1 MQLLLFRKRKVLKV
15 INLFPDENKKLVVG
29 IIGSARLTQED
40 LRWKQASDLGRTLA
54 VQGYLVMTG
63 GYGGLMAASAQ
74 GAVEAGGLTI
84 GLPMSKWTH
93 LTPDES
99 HSQLIWSENYF
110 ERLQQLLTADY
121 LIVLDGG
128 IGTLSELAL
137 AWAIG
142 QTEETYTKV
151 IILGEGIKR
160 MIDNFRDSLVISDS
174 DLEMIKIASSVEA
187 VIAHIAAS
195 GGANHVRGGAR
206 G

>member
-1 MQLLLFRKRKVLKV
+1 MS
-15 INLFPDENKKLVVG
+15 PDESKKLLVG

-40 LRWKQASDLGRTLA
+40 LRWKQASDLGRALA
-54 VQGYLVMTG
+54 AQGHVVMTG

-74 GAVEAGGLTI
+74 GAIEGGGLTI

-99 HSQLIWSENYF
+99 NTQLLWSESYF
-110 ERLQQLLTADY
+110 ERLEQLLTADF

-142 QTEETYTKV
+142 QTEETYTQV
-151 IILGEGIKR
+151 IIMGEGIKR
-160 MIDNFRDSLVISDS
+160 MVDNLKSSLVISES
-174 DLEMIKIASSVEA
+174 DLEVIKIVDSVEA
-187 VIAHIAAS
+187 VMAHIEALGGIPHSSS
-195 GGANHVRGGAR
+195 GALG
-206 G
+206 

>member
-1 MQLLLFRKRKVLKV
+1 M
-15 INLFPDENKKLVVG
+15 FPDENKKLVVG

-40 LRWKQASDLGRTLA
+40 LRWEQASELGRALA
-54 VQGYLVMTG
+54 AQGHVVMTG

-74 GAVEAGGLTI
+74 GATDEGGLTI

-93 LTPDES
+93 LVPHEAHT
-99 HSQLIWSENYF
+99 QLLWSENYF
-110 ERLQQLLTADY
+110 ERLQQLLSADY
-121 LIVLDGG
+121 LVVLDGG

-151 IILGEGIKR
+151 IIMGEGIKR
-160 MIDNFRDSLVISDS
+160 MINNFQGSLVISES
-174 DLEMIKIASSVEA
+174 DLEVIKIVDSVEA
-187 VIAHIAAS
+187 LIAHISAS
-195 GGANHVRGGAR
+195 GGSNHALGGAL